1 MLDTYGPRALS
12 YTWRPFISVEQVF
25 RILKVPH
32 LIAMEDFGYVVLK
45 QSNNMKAEAL
55 GRGVGYQQRRPS
67 KPGWHGHDEIL
78 CEKKEPLE
86 RSYRIQTSSF
96 YILGYRQ
103 AGGKYLL
110 YIDLCF
116 LPLVS
121 LSFIAR
127 ELKKI
132 ICNQNLGPIFK
143 LLMTSAKKSTEVI
156 HQIARERHVEF
167 RARNV
172 HLWIDRIFW
181 RIFVGQGHQWGL
193 KISITRTDSC
203 RHLRS
208 MIEQYWLSWGRE
220 QA

>member
-1 MLDTYGPRALS
+1 
-12 YTWRPFISVEQVF
+12 
-25 RILKVPH
+25 
-32 LIAMEDFGYVVLK
+32 
-45 QSNNMKAEAL
+45 MKAEAL
-55 GRGVGYQQRRPS
+55 GLGVGYQQRRPS
-67 KPGWHGHDEIL
+67 KPGWHGHDQIL

-121 LSFIAR
+121 PSFIVR

-156 HQIARERHVEF
+156 RQIARERHVEF

-172 HLWIDRIFW
+172 HSRSLDRQNLLRNIC
-181 RIFVGQGHQWGL
+181 RARTPMGL
-193 KISITRTDSC
+193 EDFHHTHRQLQAPEIHDRPVLIELSKRASIV
-203 RHLRS
+203 L
-208 MIEQYWLSWGRE
+208 I
-220 QA
+220 